1 MITDIAPRRAS
12 AWPCTVATMKKWV
25 VPENSNKRVQRA
37 SRMIGKGTGTPEE
50 IREARDVLSNYR
62 LAHAFPLNAVTVTVR
77 QRALA
82 VNPNAVVAERRK
94 RLPTIL
100 DKLKRHPTMSVT
112 TMQDLGGCRVV
123 FGTVAEVDE
132 LVRVLVDLPRSKNR
146 VKKVYDYL
154 RGDPGPRDS
163 GYRGVHL
170 VYEYGASKKEY
181 HGLRIE
187 LQVRT
192 LLQHAWATAVET
204 MDLFSGS
211 ELKYGKGDADVLR
224 FFVLVGSLMAYE
236 EGTTP
241 VPGAEGTREELAAEL
256 AHLEANVGVLERLR
270 GYAAIVGE
278 HAKTDRRNTLT
289 LELWRTEGRL
299 TVTVHETLAA
309 AEDRIT
315 ELEALDDENLD
326 AVLINIARISQLR
339 DAYPNY
345 FADTGRFTEFVVA
358 CLSAQHSHATF
369 QAHTQDSLSHNI

>member
-1 MITDIAPRRAS
+1 
-12 AWPCTVATMKKWV
+12 MKKWV

-37 SRMIGKGTGTPEE
+37 SRTIGKGTGTPED

-77 QRALA
+77 QRALE

-112 TMQDLGGCRVV
+112 TMQDLGGGCRVV
-123 FGTVAEVDE
+123 FDTVAEIDQ
-132 LVRVLVDLPRSKNR
+132 LVSVLRDLPRSKNR

-154 RGDPGPRDS
+154 RDDPGPRNS

-192 LLQHAWATAVET
+192 QLQHAWATAVET

-224 FFVLVGSLMAYE
+224 FFVLVGSLMAFE

-241 VPGAEGTREELAAEL
+241 VPGARCPVARGRGRSWRPSWRVWRRTSAFWSGYGATRRSWASTPRRTAGT
-256 AHLEANVGVLERLR
+256 
-270 GYAAIVGE
+270 
-278 HAKTDRRNTLT
+278 
-289 LELWRTEGRL
+289 
-299 TVTVHETLAA
+299 
-309 AEDRIT
+309 
-315 ELEALDDENLD
+315 
-326 AVLINIARISQLR
+326 
-339 DAYPNY
+339 P
-345 FADTGRFTEFVVA
+345 
-358 CLSAQHSHATF
+358 
-369 QAHTQDSLSHNI
+369 

>member
-1 MITDIAPRRAS
+1 
-12 AWPCTVATMKKWV
+12 MKKWV
-25 VPENSNKRVQRA
+25 VPENSKKRVRRA
-37 SRMIGKGTGTPEE
+37 SQTIGEGSGTPEE
-50 IREARDVLSNYR
+50 IREAREVLSNYR
-62 LAHAFPLNAVTVTVR
+62 LAHAFPLNAVTTTVR
-77 QRALA
+77 KRALD

-123 FGTVAEVDE
+123 FDTVAEVDE
-132 LVRVLVDLPRSKNR
+132 LVSVLEELPRSKNR
-146 VKKVYDYL
+146 VTKVYDYL
-154 RGDPGPRDS
+154 RDEPGPRDS

-170 VYEYGASKKEY
+170 VYEYGASKMVY
-181 HGLRIE
+181 HGLKIE

-192 LLQHAWATAVET
+192 QLQHAWATAVET

-211 ELKYGKGDADVLR
+211 ELKYGKGDEELLR

-236 EGTTP
+236 EGTAP
-241 VPGAEGTREELAAEL
+241 VPGAERKQEELAAEL
-256 AHLEANVGVLERLR
+256 ARLEANVGVLERLQ

-289 LELWRTEGRL
+289 LELLRNEGRL

-309 AEDRIT
+309 AEARIT

-345 FADTGRFTEFVVA
+345 FADTGRFTEFVRV
-358 CLSAQHSHATF
+358 CLGAQHSQATV
-369 QAHTQDSLSHNI
+369 HPR